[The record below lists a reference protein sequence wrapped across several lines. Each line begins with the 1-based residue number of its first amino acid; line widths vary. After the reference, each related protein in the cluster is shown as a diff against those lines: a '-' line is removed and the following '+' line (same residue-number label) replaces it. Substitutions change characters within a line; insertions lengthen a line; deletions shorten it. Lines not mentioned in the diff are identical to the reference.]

1 MSELKSILHNSLLV
15 QYGGWCWEQGEGSQ
29 SNTLPPSQSLTFKPF
44 PPREDG
50 APIWDCDPSHFETT
64 HEKEDGEA
72 LK

>member
-15 QYGGWCWEQGEGSQ
+15 QYGGWCWEQGEG
-29 SNTLPPSQSLTFKPF
+29 SQSLTFKPF